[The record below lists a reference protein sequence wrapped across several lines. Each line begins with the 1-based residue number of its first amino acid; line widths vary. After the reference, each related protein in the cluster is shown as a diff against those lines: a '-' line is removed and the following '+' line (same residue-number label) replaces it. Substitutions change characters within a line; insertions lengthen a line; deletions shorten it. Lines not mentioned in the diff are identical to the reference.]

1 MTEQNEIE
9 HREHELKTFPR
20 YRKKPVEIEA
30 FQLGVHPYLPDWFMD
45 KLSANDIVTHGR
57 DYGPI
62 EWAEIKTL
70 EGIMRVERGDWIIKG
85 VKGEIYPCKPDIF
98 AMTYESAAQQADA
111 WQPIVDVRLLNDA
124 ITLITK
130 SLAAMLTD
138 SSFASPYAEDH
149 RPSTPRWVI
158 RKFAHDCKRRTE
170 YVNDIKQR
178 LDWIRNA
185 TAKVRELPTPPQA
198 TRG

>member
-111 WQPIVDVRLLNDA
+111 WQPIESAPDKTPLLVFDGK
-124 ITLITK
+124 IIC
-130 SLAAMLTD
+130 AAERDGVWWLC
-138 SSFASPYAEDH
+138 FG
-149 RPSTPRWVI
+149 
-158 RKFAHDCKRRTE
+158 
-170 YVNDIKQR
+170 
-178 LDWIRNA
+178 A
-185 TAKVRELPTPPQA
+185 TGWECENVFDDPTHWMPLPTPPQA
-198 TRG
+198 TGV